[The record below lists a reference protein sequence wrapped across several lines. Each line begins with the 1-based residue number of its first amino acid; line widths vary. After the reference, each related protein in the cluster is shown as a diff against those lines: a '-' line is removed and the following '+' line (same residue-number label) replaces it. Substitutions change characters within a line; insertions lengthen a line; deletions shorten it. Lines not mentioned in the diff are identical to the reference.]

1 MTEQLYAEIPEYPEH
16 YTAGTV
22 LGRIVDGLGF
32 RYRWATQGLTERELA
47 YRPGESCRSII
58 ETLSH
63 IHNLV
68 VMTATGFT
76 GERYSLPEPKE
87 TKSFNEL
94 RQATLVKVQQLSEQ
108 LKATPSEKFDEMP
121 VRFKMGDEDLDFP
134 FWNAINGV
142 MADALYHVGQVVSY
156 RRAAGNPMDPQV
168 NVFVGKK
175 MDS

>member
-1 MTEQLYAEIPEYPEH
+1 MGKGGLFSTDC
-16 YTAGTV
+16 G
-22 LGRIVDGLGF
+22 GLGF

-76 GERYSLPEPKE
+76 GERYSLPEPTE

-134 FWNAINGV
+134 FWNAINGMV
-142 MADALYHVGQVVSY
+142 ADALYHAGQRCGQPLPRTGTCRKYS
-156 RRAAGNPMDPQV
+156 RGLA
-168 NVFVGKK
+168 
-175 MDS
+175 